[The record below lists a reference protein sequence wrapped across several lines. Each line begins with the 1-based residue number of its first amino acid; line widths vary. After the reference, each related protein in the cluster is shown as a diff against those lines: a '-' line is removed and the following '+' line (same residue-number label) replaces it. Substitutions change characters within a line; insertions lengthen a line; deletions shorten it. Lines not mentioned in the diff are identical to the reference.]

1 MIKET
6 REIRDV
12 EKVILRGYGE
22 MFIRQGEV
30 ESLEIETD
38 KEYMDRVK
46 TRVIDGVL
54 KIDVIGDWT
63 DRITTFFSR
72 RYESQRIKYYL
83 TVKNLTGLDISGAA
97 KVEVGPLKT
106 EQLTVRLGGAAD
118 IDIDSLEVG
127 NLQVR
132 LPGAGSIKVKG
143 RAEQQEVRVS
153 GAGSY
158 SARKL
163 ECQNAIVKI
172 SGVGKAIVW
181 AVDEL
186 DISLSGVGSVEYY
199 GKPRVKQNV
208 SGIGHVKSKG

>member
-6 REIRDV
+6 REIKDV

-38 KEYMDRVK
+38 KDYMDRVK
-46 TRVIDGVL
+46 TRVDDGVL
-54 KIDVIGDWT
+54 KIDVIGDWM

-72 RYESQRIKYYL
+72 GYESQRIKYYL
-83 TVKNLTGLDISGAA
+83 KVKNLTGLDISGAA
-97 KVEVGPLKT
+97 KVEVEPLTT

-118 IDIDSLEVG
+118 IGIDSLEVG

-143 RAEQQEVRVS
+143 RAGQQEVRVS

-172 SGVGKAIVW
+172 TGVGKAIVW

-199 GKPRVKQNV
+199 GNPRVKQNV
-208 SGIGHVKSKG
+208 SGIGHVTSKG